1 MKPLPSN
8 ASFTTYTI
16 KHADTDAM
24 ATNTKVLT
32 KGTTLDVSGRYAGE
46 ATDVATAY
54 KDGNYSVANNSDDLT
69 KMLSL
74 PANCFGGLADIEK
87 GVTGGFQDYYP
98 TSTEKKQDGWNKS
111 EYSTASKTFKG
122 TTIGTTLTAST
133 AFAYSADAKTDDD
146 KNVVVIIGD
155 PNSPETKRM
164 AEAFDKN
171 RSTNTA
177 KIRVFKPNEMA
188 QAKAFITAQAKTDS
202 NVAVVNTAY
211 VEVDPIGGNVTIKNN
226 ANLYIM
232 NAAGTAKEGV
242 TTGEDQFQDL
252 IDHAGTTAATG
263 HVSVVNTSCH
273 GTALLED
280 HQSKSL

>member
-16 KHADTDAM
+16 KHADTDAA
-24 ATNTKVLT
+24 ATNTKVLA
-32 KGTTLDVSGRYAGE
+32 KGKKLDVSGRYTGD

-54 KDGNYSVANNSDDLT
+54 KDGNYSVANNSDDLI
-69 KMLSL
+69 KMLTQ
-74 PANCFGGLADIEK
+74 PASCFAGLADIEQ
-87 GVTGGFQDYYP
+87 GVTSGFQDYYP
-98 TSTEKKQDGWNKS
+98 TEVIKGQDGWNKS
-111 EYSTASKTFKG
+111 QYSATPKTFKG
-122 TTIGTTLTAST
+122 TTIGATTTAST
-133 AFAYSADAKTDDD
+133 AFAYSSDAKTDDE

-164 AEAFDKN
+164 VEAFDKN
-171 RSTNTA
+171 RSTSAA
-177 KIRVFKPNEMA
+177 KIKVFKPNEMA
-188 QAKAFITAQAKTDS
+188 QAKAFITAQGKTDS
-202 NVAVVNTAY
+202 NIAVVNTAY
-211 VEVDPIGGNVTIKNN
+211 VEVDPIGGSVSAKNN

-242 TTGEDQFQDL
+242 TGEADFQDL

-280 HQSKSL
+280 H

>member
-16 KHADTDAM
+16 KHHATDDKKK
-24 ATNTKVLT
+24 NTRVLARGE
-32 KGTTLDVSGRYAGE
+32 KLVVSDRYAGD

-54 KDGNYSVANNSDDLT
+54 KDGNYSVANNSDDFT
-69 KMLSL
+69 KMLSQ
-74 PANCFGGLADIEK
+74 PASCFGGLADIEK
-87 GVTGGFQDYYP
+87 GVAGGFQDYYP
-98 TSTEKKQDGWNKS
+98 TEVEKQSNGWNKS
-111 EYSTASKTFKG
+111 KYSTAPKTFKG
-122 TTIGTTLTAST
+122 TTIGTTSTAST

-164 AEAFDKN
+164 VEAFDKN
-171 RSTNTA
+171 RSTNAA
-177 KIRVFKPNEMA
+177 KIKVFKPNEMA

-211 VEVDPIGGNVTIKNN
+211 VEVDPIEGSVTTKNN

-242 TTGEDQFQDL
+242 TSEADFQDL

-273 GTALLED
+273 GTALLEE
-280 HQSKSL
+280 H